1 MLRDRAVTERK
12 KRRNAPLRP
21 RRPATTVPDFLFALG
36 MAMLTMA
43 VVFYIASFVHE
54 DLSAGDA
61 GTTLARI
68 FAATLTLSALF
79 LFLLG
84 ILLLRNDRNQL
95 DHYIL
100 PLVIGLVMGLLES
113 WFFLEPRGAILLL
126 LPLLLLVLVARPVR
140 RALGNLIR
148 REG

>member
-1 MLRDRAVTERK
+1 MNERK

-21 RRPATTVPDFLFALG
+21 PRPASPVPDFLFAIG

-43 VVFYIASFVHE
+43 VVFFIASFVHE

-61 GTTLARI
+61 GTTLARV

-84 ILLLRNDRNQL
+84 ILLLRGDRQQL
-95 DHYIL
+95 DHYVV

-113 WFFLEPRGAILLL
+113 WFFLEPRGAVFLLV
-126 LPLLLLVLVARPVR
+126 PLLLLVLVARPVR
-140 RALGNLIR
+140 KGLGSLVGR
-148 REG
+148 GQ